1 MPLSFTTL
9 IQLLLILISVY
20 GTSNSTVIRQST
32 LKLCPLQMSVHYFQL
47 LVMCNNYLLETF
59 CDITL
64 IVVCVGDLAIAL
76 VMRNMPT
83 SQ

>member
-1 MPLSFTTL
+1 
-9 IQLLLILISVY
+9 
-20 GTSNSTVIRQST
+20 
-32 LKLCPLQMSVHYFQL
+32 MSVHYFQL

-64 IVVCVGDLAIAL
+64 VVVCVGDLAIAL

-83 SQ
+83 SQQLHYVVVIEVILTTNK